1 MTALQTGYQ
10 FTGAIPY
17 YVVGTLVV
25 SSIILELGPVLTGL
39 ILAGRIGARYAA
51 ELGTMRVTEQ
61 IDALESLGRSPAS
74 HLVIPRVLAGLI
86 MIPALTV
93 LANLSGV
100 LSGWIS
106 VKAVLPV
113 TDADFIYGA
122 QYYWRPWDA
131 YYSIIKAF
139 FFAGSITVIACYM
152 GFNTQQG
159 AEGVGRSTTTAVV
172 TSSVLILVL
181 DTVLTGC
188 CSTND
193 RAPRPAQGIRETG
206 GPGPG
211 RLRSAR
217 GRDRRVDGPFRH
229 RQERL
234 LKHII
239 GLIKPD
245 SGTVMWMARTEHAQA
260 EGASEMRSHI
270 GYVFQNGALFDSMT
284 CSRTF
289 AWEVTDEANT
299 PISILPGADHR
310 VPPLVNLSPRR
321 REVPGAALR
330 RDAETGGIARAI
342 AGRRSTCCTT
352 SPPPA
357 STRST
362 RTSSTAWCN
371 ASITSWGSPASW

>member
-1 MTALQTGYQ
+1 MVGYLPSMNALAALGRWVLDGFSHIGRLSYFVVEGMRGLAEVRIWWPRMMVEAWNIGAGSLFIVMLISAFAGAVTALQTGYQ
-10 FTGAIPY
+10 FTGSIPY
-17 YVVGTLVV
+17 YVVGTLVT
-25 SSIILELGPVLTGL
+25 SSIILELGPVLTAL

-74 HLVIPRVLAGLI
+74 HLVVPRVLAGLI

-100 LSGWIS
+100 VSGWLS

-181 DTVLTGC
+181 DTVLT
-188 CSTND
+188 
-193 RAPRPAQGIRETG
+193 
-206 GPGPG
+206 
-211 RLRSAR
+211 
-217 GRDRRVDGPFRH
+217 
-229 RQERL
+229 RL
-234 LKHII
+234 L
-239 GLIKPD
+239 LN
-245 SGTVMWMARTEHAQA
+245 Q
-260 EGASEMRSHI
+260 
-270 GYVFQNGALFDSMT
+270 
-284 CSRTF
+284 
-289 AWEVTDEANT
+289 
-299 PISILPGADHR
+299 
-310 VPPLVNLSPRR
+310 
-321 REVPGAALR
+321 
-330 RDAETGGIARAI
+330 
-342 AGRRSTCCTT
+342 
-352 SPPPA
+352 
-357 STRST
+357 
-362 RTSSTAWCN
+362 
-371 ASITSWGSPASW
+371 

>member
-1 MTALQTGYQ
+1 MNAFAAIGRWVLDGLSHVGRLTYFVRESVRGLNEVKIWWPRMMVEAWNIGAGSLFIVMLISAFAGAVTALQTGYQ

-25 SSIILELGPVLTGL
+25 SSIILELGPVLTAL

-74 HLVIPRVLAGLI
+74 HLVIPRVLAGFI

-100 LSGWIS
+100 VSGWVS

-181 DTVLTGC
+181 DTVLT
-188 CSTND
+188 
-193 RAPRPAQGIRETG
+193 
-206 GPGPG
+206 
-211 RLRSAR
+211 
-217 GRDRRVDGPFRH
+217 
-229 RQERL
+229 RL
-234 LKHII
+234 L
-239 GLIKPD
+239 LN
-245 SGTVMWMARTEHAQA
+245 Q
-260 EGASEMRSHI
+260 
-270 GYVFQNGALFDSMT
+270 
-284 CSRTF
+284 
-289 AWEVTDEANT
+289 
-299 PISILPGADHR
+299 
-310 VPPLVNLSPRR
+310 
-321 REVPGAALR
+321 
-330 RDAETGGIARAI
+330 
-342 AGRRSTCCTT
+342 
-352 SPPPA
+352 
-357 STRST
+357 
-362 RTSSTAWCN
+362 
-371 ASITSWGSPASW
+371 

>member
-1 MTALQTGYQ
+1 MNPLAALGRWVLEGFSHVGRLSYFVLEGLRGLAEVRIWWPRMMVEAWNIGAGSLFIVMLISAFAGAVTALQTGYQ
-10 FTGAIPY
+10 FTGSIPY
-17 YVVGTLVV
+17 YVVGTLVT
-25 SSIILELGPVLTGL
+25 SSIILELGPVLTAL

-74 HLVIPRVLAGLI
+74 HLVVPRVLAGLI

-100 LSGWIS
+100 VSGWLS

-181 DTVLTGC
+181 DTVLT
-188 CSTND
+188 
-193 RAPRPAQGIRETG
+193 
-206 GPGPG
+206 
-211 RLRSAR
+211 
-217 GRDRRVDGPFRH
+217 
-229 RQERL
+229 RL
-234 LKHII
+234 L
-239 GLIKPD
+239 LN
-245 SGTVMWMARTEHAQA
+245 Q
-260 EGASEMRSHI
+260 
-270 GYVFQNGALFDSMT
+270 
-284 CSRTF
+284 
-289 AWEVTDEANT
+289 
-299 PISILPGADHR
+299 
-310 VPPLVNLSPRR
+310 
-321 REVPGAALR
+321 
-330 RDAETGGIARAI
+330 
-342 AGRRSTCCTT
+342 
-352 SPPPA
+352 
-357 STRST
+357 
-362 RTSSTAWCN
+362 
-371 ASITSWGSPASW
+371 